1 MTCTLCGEELNP
13 GDRFCEA
20 CGEPTA
26 LFEVTANGT
35 SRREEDGGAAAAV
48 SDRGRVRQRN
58 EDAYAV
64 AADETTRAVVVC
76 DGVASTSD
84 AGLAAA
90 AAARAALD
98 QLRDGFGGPD
108 KWADVMVGA
117 ISAAQ
122 SVLSGPPDD
131 AAGAFEGST
140 TLVAVLA
147 QAGQVVVGN
156 VGDSRAYWVGGDG
169 SSSLLS
175 IDDTWV
181 REAVVEGIPEA
192 VARHSG
198 RAHEITGWL
207 GPDAGAIDPHIV
219 EFHPPVDGL
228 IVLCTDG
235 LWNYAEPAASIAAL
249 VRGTGDAPPV
259 VIARHLVQFALDA
272 GGGDNVTVGVVE
284 APGLPATDP
293 HELLT
298 GEDS

>member
-1 MTCTLCGEELNP
+1 VTCPLCGEELNP

-26 LFEVTANGT
+26 LFELTAEGDC
-35 SRREEDGGAAAAV
+35 RREEDCGAAAAV
-48 SDRGRVRQRN
+48 SDRGRVRPRN

-64 AADETTRAVVVC
+64 AVDETTRAIVVC

-84 AGLAAA
+84 SGLAAA
-90 AAARAALD
+90 AAARCALD
-98 QLRDGFGGPD
+98 HLRDGFGGPD

-122 SVLSGPPDD
+122 SVLSEPPG
-131 AAGAFEGST
+131 AGAPVFEGST
-140 TLVAVLA
+140 TIVAVLA
-147 QAGQVVVGN
+147 QAGRLVVGN

-175 IDDTWV
+175 TDDTWV
-181 REAVVEGIPEA
+181 REAVVGGIPEA
-192 VARHSG
+192 VARHSR

-207 GPDAGAIDPHIV
+207 GPDAEAIDPHVVQID
-219 EFHPPVDGL
+219 PPADGL
-228 IVLCTDG
+228 IVVCTDG

-249 VRGTGDAPPV
+249 VRGAGDAPPV
-259 VIARHLVQFALDA
+259 GIARHLVQFALDA

-284 APGLPATDP
+284 APGLSSTDR
-293 HELLT
+293 HEVLT